1 MKNTTMGCAFLL
13 AAFAMAAAFVPVA
26 ESRTTPVEKTTTTQ
40 AGTHVHGVES
50 LHSPMVG
57 LSGNVCCSITEDG
70 VKKPDCVPAF
80 DPRSFPG
87 HGGTTTPT
95 PIPGHHGGG
104 GSSGTTPSHGG
115 GPSGG
120 ALPSP
125 SHGGAAPSHGGGY
138 GASPPVTPSPGG
150 GYGGGSPA
158 PSHSGGAYGSS
169 PSTPSGGGSSPTPSH
184 GGGAYGGGGAP
195 ATPASHDGHGL
206 IPTTPGTCE

>member
-104 GSSGTTPSHGG
+104 GS
-115 GPSGG
+115 
-120 ALPSP
+120 
-125 SHGGAAPSHGGGY
+125 
-138 GASPPVTPSPGG
+138 
-150 GYGGGSPA
+150 PA

-184 GGGAYGGGGAP
+184 GGGAYGGGGGGAP